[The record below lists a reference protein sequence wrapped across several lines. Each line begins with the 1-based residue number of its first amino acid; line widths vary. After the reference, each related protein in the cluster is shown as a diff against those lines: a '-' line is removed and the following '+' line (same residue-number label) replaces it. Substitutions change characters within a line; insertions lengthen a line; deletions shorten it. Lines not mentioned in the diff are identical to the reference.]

1 MLPVATIAPAPLFD
15 HGRRQPLREVKQR
28 HRIDLEVPVEDLG
41 IDVLEGAPRSAHG
54 VVHQDRRRAHVAPQG
69 GKRGVDLSFIRDVAG
84 VGLGVLDIPLQR
96 RQPLAIAGE
105 HGDGV
110 TAGGEPAHNRAAR
123 TWTDAC
129 DDGNG
134 TIHVCIP
141 SNGQFPYRPF
151 KKDTYQIVRTHACL
165 SFLEMPRL
173 TKCEK

>member
-1 MLPVATIAPAPLFD
+1 MSWKVPQAPPTALCTRTDGEPM
-15 HGRRQPLREVKQR
+15 
-28 HRIDLEVPVEDLG
+28 
-41 IDVLEGAPRSAHG
+41 S
-54 VVHQDRRRAHVAPQG
+54 RRRAASEASIC
-69 GKRGVDLSFIRDVAG
+69 SFIRDVAG

-96 RQPLAIAGE
+96 RQALAIAGE

-141 SNGQFPYRPF
+141 SNGLFPYRPF

-165 SFLEMPRL
+165 SFLGNASIDKVWKMN
-173 TKCEK
+173 